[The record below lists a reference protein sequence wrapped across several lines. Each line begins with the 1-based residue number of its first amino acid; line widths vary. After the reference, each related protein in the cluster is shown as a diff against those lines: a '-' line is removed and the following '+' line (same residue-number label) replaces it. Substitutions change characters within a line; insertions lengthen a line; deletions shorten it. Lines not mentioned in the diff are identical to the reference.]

1 MGCSAGST
9 QRNLLILG
17 VSKFLEI
24 AFLAIS
30 RLCRPR
36 LCFKVSPWLIIW
48 GKKKKRLL
56 ESDAKK
62 V

>member
-1 MGCSAGST
+1 MGCSADST
-9 QRNLLILG
+9 QRNLLILE

-36 LCFKVSPWLIIW
+36 LCFKVSPWLIMW
-48 GKKKKRLL
+48 GKQKKRQL
-56 ESDAKK
+56 ESDVKK